1 MWFFCTGAN
10 DHLYTIY
17 DPRDDSEE
25 DWDYWNIICRVLF
38 CLRNYLTPHTWL
50 HQTATGPSGTAGKV
64 VVLESRTE
72 LDCLIEFINDE
83 FDDPAKL
90 RLIWWNLCWY
100 VGFSLCSLQDS
111 GRFNFTDYLTL
122 TTLHHQQIRNWTEG
136 ADEPKQGNLQVAK
149 CRHQHRL
156 RRSHTFLDKLVWS
169 KLFCWGHFWSCSLAP
184 KFPGKAALSLPQPTR
199 LASTWRLVKQ
209 QLSTGFGPSP
219 IVIALLCWA
228 SVNLSNREIHSIR
241 FLV

>member
-1 MWFFCTGAN
+1 M
-10 DHLYTIY
+10 
-17 DPRDDSEE
+17 
-25 DWDYWNIICRVLF
+25 
-38 CLRNYLTPHTWL
+38 
-50 HQTATGPSGTAGKV
+50 

-169 KLFCWGHFWSCSLAP
+169 TLFCWGHFWSCSLAP
-184 KFPGKAALSLPQPTR
+184 KSWSNCEFSRKGGSIPSTANAPCVYMEVGQTTAVNGLWSL
-199 LASTWRLVKQ
+199 AD
-209 QLSTGFGPSP
+209 
-219 IVIALLCWA
+219 CN
-228 SVNLSNREIHSIR
+228 SVAMLGICE
-241 FLV
+241 FE